1 MFILYDSTKQFFNQ
15 LMMAKDSQPHGSEE
29 NRSGYYKRLKHFGV
43 STLKSVLHLKKLNE
57 STSHA
62 FIYVRGD
69 ESSHFR
75 ERGTSREQRKNVY
88 PA

>member
-1 MFILYDSTKQFFNQ
+1 MFVLYDSTKQFFTR
-15 LMMAKDSQPHGSEE
+15 LMMAKDSQVQGSEE
-29 NRSGYYKRLKHFGV
+29 HRSGYFKRLKHFTIN
-43 STLKSVLHLKKLNE
+43 SLKSLFKIKKFNQ
-57 STSHA
+57 SIPDV

-75 ERGTSREQRKNVY
+75 ERGLSKEHRQKNY

>member
-1 MFILYDSTKQFFNQ
+1 MFVVYDSTKEFFTR
-15 LMMAKDSQPHGSEE
+15 LMMAKDAQEHGSDEH
-29 NRSGYYKRLKHFGV
+29 RSGLFQRLKHFAV
-43 STLKSVLHLKKLNE
+43 NSFKSVFHLKKLNE
-57 STSHA
+57 SVPEA

-75 ERGTSREQRKNVY
+75 ERGASKERRKKDY